1 MHASLLLQ
9 TGSLLLGWC
18 LAFSPADVGTPT
30 DTDEIHVVVLGKE
43 SGRTDFPADA
53 VYEEGPMVDGE
64 RNGLWKRF
72 HSNGQLRSEIHYAS
86 GTPFGDYRLYDDQGQ
101 VFEEG
106 RWEHGMNVGKLLRY
120 WPNGTLQQQLTFDS
134 QGVAQGQQR
143 HYHDNGQ
150 LEMVVDLVDGEES
163 GDLIRLDREGRV
175 LQRTTFREGQV
186 VQRAS

>member
-9 TGSLLLGWC
+9 AGSLLLGWC
-18 LAFSPADVGTPT
+18 LTFSPADVVAPT
-30 DTDEIHVVVLGKE
+30 DTDETHVVVLGKE
-43 SGRTDFPADA
+43 SGHTDFPADA

-186 VQRAS
+186 VQRSS